1 MNNKEKLL
9 EKLYDVYRTLVMQ
22 NIVNFFVF
30 KKTTYIISSDLYQAI
45 EAIYPTCMD
54 ENEVDKDD
62 FELISDCNTIDHLIA
77 FTCQLDEKL
86 EILLNGKILFENDD
100 FMLETMMENFTYMKV
115 SKTR

>member
-1 MNNKEKLL
+1 MNNNEKLL

-30 KKTTYIISSDLYQAI
+30 KKRTYIISSDLYQAI

-62 FELISDCNTIDHLIA
+62 FELISDCNTIDYLIA
-77 FTCQLDEKL
+77 FICQLDEKL
-86 EILLNGKILFENDD
+86 ETLLNGKILFEKNDL
-100 FMLETMMENFTYMKV
+100 MLETMMENFTYMRLCQK
-115 SKTR
+115 R